1 MENWY
6 FRGQKRIVSLSVI
19 GRSVAGALAG
29 NKLRS
34 PGPITKLEHK
44 TKLIFHTRA
53 LGVRN
58 TNVHGCVYLVGG
70 TALCILRAKSACRLN
85 GKTKIN

>member
-70 TALCILRAKSACRLN
+70 TGTVHFACKKCVSFEREN
-85 GKTKIN
+85 KN